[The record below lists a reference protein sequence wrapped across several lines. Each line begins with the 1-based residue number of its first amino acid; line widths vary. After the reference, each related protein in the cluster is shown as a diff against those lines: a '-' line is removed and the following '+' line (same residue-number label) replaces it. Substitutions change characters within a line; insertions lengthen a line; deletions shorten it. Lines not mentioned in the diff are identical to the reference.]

1 MANVV
6 SDYSVRVENSL
17 LQYLACNLLLQ
28 CQYMRNRLT
37 VSFAATVS

>member
-6 SDYSVRVENSL
+6 SDYSDRVENSL
-17 LQYLACNLLLQ
+17 LQYFAGNLVLQ
-28 CQYMRNRLT
+28 CQYMRNKLA

>member
-17 LQYLACNLLLQ
+17 QQYLAGNILLQ

-37 VSFAATVS
+37 VSFTATVS